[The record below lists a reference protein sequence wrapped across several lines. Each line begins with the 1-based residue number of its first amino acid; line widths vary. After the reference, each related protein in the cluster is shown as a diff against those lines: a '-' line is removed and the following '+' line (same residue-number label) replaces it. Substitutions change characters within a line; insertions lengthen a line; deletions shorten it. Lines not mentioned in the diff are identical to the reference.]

1 MKMTVQDKEAL
12 RDMTDAQF
20 AIAGIHWN
28 LNALPSTALQMICAR
43 YADKISAKHD
53 CKWLTV
59 DSEGDIFLFSL
70 RPELG
75 ELFDTWHESVNEPW
89 FSECTGTLKPAL
101 RAHLLLAT
109 NWRDYIVEVN
119 Q

>member
-1 MKMTVQDKEAL
+1 MKITVQDKEAL
-12 RDMTDAQF
+12 LDMTDA
-20 AIAGIHWN
+20 GISWN
-28 LNALPSTALQMICAR
+28 KERLPSIALEMICAH
-43 YADKISAKHD
+43 YADKIAAKPD

-59 DSEGDIFLFSL
+59 DSEGDIFLFAL
-70 RPELG
+70 RPEQG

-101 RAHLLLAT
+101 RQHLRLST
-109 NWRDYIVEVN
+109 NWREYLIEVN